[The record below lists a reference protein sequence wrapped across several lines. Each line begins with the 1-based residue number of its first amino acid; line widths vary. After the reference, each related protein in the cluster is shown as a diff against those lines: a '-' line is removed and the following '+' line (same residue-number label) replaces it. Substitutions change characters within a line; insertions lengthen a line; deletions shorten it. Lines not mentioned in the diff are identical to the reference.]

1 MPEPEVIKK
10 NDKNMYICPYQNY
23 PISEE
28 ICASRVK
35 RGFRT
40 CRRCKRRKRVLTKE
54 RKSNEQ

>member
-1 MPEPEVIKK
+1 MPEPKIEKK
-10 NDKNMYICPYQNY
+10 GDKNMYICPSHNY

-40 CRRCKRRKRVLTKE
+40 CRRCKRRKRVLIKE
-54 RKSNEQ
+54 REDNE